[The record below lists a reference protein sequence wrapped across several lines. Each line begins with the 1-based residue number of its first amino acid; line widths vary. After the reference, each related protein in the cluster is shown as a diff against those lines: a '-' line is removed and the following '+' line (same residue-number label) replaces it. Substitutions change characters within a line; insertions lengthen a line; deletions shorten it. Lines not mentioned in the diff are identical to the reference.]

1 MCLKYY
7 LLNEGN
13 NFKNHPDLEKHL
25 VQSQCI
31 VQVLYEYRIA
41 LDFVLMNQYGV
52 STIINI
58 LCCT

>member
-1 MCLKYY
+1 MTLA
-7 LLNEGN
+7 EGN